1 MRKKMNKYKVYGD
14 KTHKYY
20 TVVTAE
26 TRDNAWQA
34 AENSL
39 SIDWFEIESDNYIE
53 PYAVEETE

>member
-1 MRKKMNKYKVYGD
+1 MNKYKVYGD

-26 TRDNAWQA
+26 SPGNAWDHA
-34 AENSL
+34 ANND

-53 PYAVEETE
+53 PYEVIESE

>member
-1 MRKKMNKYKVYGD
+1 MTNMYKVYGD

-26 TRDNAWQA
+26 DQDNAWDFA
-34 AENSL
+34 ANNDNL
-39 SIDWFEIESDNYIE
+39 NWFEIETDETIE